1 MELDLNK
8 IREEINETDDSIA
21 KLFEKRMNLAGK
33 VAEYKRQNDMAVYD
47 RKRERDIIN
56 RVSSEVSEDLGSYA
70 KILYSTMFQ
79 LSRSYQFKQLSS
91 ESPITL
97 NMKRALEETPQLFPQ
112 AAKVACQGVE
122 GAYSQSACDRLFNNP
137 DIKYYKTWEDVCKAV
152 ENSDCR
158 YGVLPLENSTAGTV
172 NAVYDLLGKYKFYI
186 VRSVKLKIYHSLLAK
201 RGTKLEHIKEIVSHE
216 QAIRQCSEFISSL
229 GDVKVTVYENTAA
242 AAEYVSKC
250 GRNDIA
256 AIGSPDCAEL
266 YNLVGIRDDIMNTDN
281 NYTRFIC
288 ISKELEIYP
297 GAHKTSVIFKAPHRP
312 GALYDVLSKFRAV
325 DINISKLES
334 RPIPGRDFEF
344 KFYIDVAASVYRP
357 ELTDLINELDS
368 ELEFFDYL
376 GTYTEIS

>member
-201 RGTKLEHIKEIVSHE
+201 RGTKLEDIKEIVSHE
-216 QAIRQCSEFISSL
+216 
-229 GDVKVTVYENTAA
+229 
-242 AAEYVSKC
+242 
-250 GRNDIA
+250 
-256 AIGSPDCAEL
+256 
-266 YNLVGIRDDIMNTDN
+266 
-281 NYTRFIC
+281 
-288 ISKELEIYP
+288 
-297 GAHKTSVIFKAPHRP
+297 
-312 GALYDVLSKFRAV
+312 
-325 DINISKLES
+325 
-334 RPIPGRDFEF
+334 
-344 KFYIDVAASVYRP
+344 
-357 ELTDLINELDS
+357 
-368 ELEFFDYL
+368 
-376 GTYTEIS
+376 